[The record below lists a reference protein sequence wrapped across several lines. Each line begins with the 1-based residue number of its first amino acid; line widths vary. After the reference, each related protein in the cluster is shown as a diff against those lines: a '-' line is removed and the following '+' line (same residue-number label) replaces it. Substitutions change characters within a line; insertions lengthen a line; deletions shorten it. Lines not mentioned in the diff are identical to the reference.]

1 VQLTPQTPDASPLRK
16 VLPGDWLVCFAVK
29 EEAQAFVAKKA
40 RKVRTL
46 VTGMGRSNAEGQV
59 RAFIQK
65 TKPAL
70 VLTCGFAGGLDPALE
85 KGAILFE
92 ADPQSPIVPY
102 LSTTGAKPAKFYC
115 ADHVAVMAQEKR
127 GLRQASGADA
137 VDMESSHIRGICR
150 EAGTPSATVHVILDR
165 ADEDLPMDFNQ
176 LMNADYS
183 LSFTKLALLLI
194 RSPGKIKQLLALQKQ
209 SRDAAERLAVVL
221 EQFTA

>member
-1 VQLTPQTPDASPLRK
+1 
-16 VLPGDWLVCFAVK
+16 
-29 EEAQAFVAKKA
+29 
-40 RKVRTL
+40 
-46 VTGMGRSNAEGQV
+46 
-59 RAFIQK
+59 
-65 TKPAL
+65 
-70 VLTCGFAGGLDPALE
+70 
-85 KGAILFE
+85 
-92 ADPQSPIVPY
+92 
-102 LSTTGAKPAKFYC
+102 
-115 ADHVAVMAQEKR
+115 MAQEKR

-137 VDMESSHIRGICR
+137 VEMESAHIRGICR
-150 EAGTPSATVHVILDR
+150 EAGIPSATVRVILDR